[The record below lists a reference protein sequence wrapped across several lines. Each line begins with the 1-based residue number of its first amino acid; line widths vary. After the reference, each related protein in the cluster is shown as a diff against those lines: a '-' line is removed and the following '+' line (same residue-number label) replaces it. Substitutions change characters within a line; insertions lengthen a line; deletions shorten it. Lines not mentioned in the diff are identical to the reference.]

1 MSLYAACFSSSMI
14 RCAWM
19 RYRSQN
25 EWAGGVAQQIS
36 RQYELKVKLGT
47 SDQGTHLQF
56 LHDDGL
62 VIRQRNH
69 VLLRKPTRDVPD
81 VSSVT
86 NVNTHKSQPDDGEH
100 HFHIRRPRPDIGGR
114 GDAREHYLARVREMW

>member
-1 MSLYAACFSSSMI
+1 MFLVIDDTLCVDAI
-14 RCAWM
+14 
-19 RYRSQN
+19 SQS
-25 EWAGGVAQQIS
+25 ERVGGDGGVAQQIS
-36 RQYELKVKLGT
+36 RQYELGT

-56 LHDDGL
+56 VHDDGL

-81 VSSVT
+81 VSSAT

-100 HFHIRRPRPDIGGR
+100 HFHIRRPRPDIDGEVTLASTISLEWEKCGR
-114 GDAREHYLARVREMW
+114 